1 MKSEPYKLESTVNA
15 LKKKKYMTMGTT
27 NTYQIFQNSID
38 FVYSDCPLKEINISQ
53 ITPFFF
59 FLKQDK
65 ITVIRFKGLELRDN
79 YGLE

>member
-1 MKSEPYKLESTVNA
+1 
-15 LKKKKYMTMGTT
+15 MTMGTT

-59 FLKQDK
+59 FLKQDN
-65 ITVIRFKGLELRDN
+65 IVIKFKGLELRDN
-79 YGLE
+79 CGLEW